1 MRKLIV
7 AMLIVA
13 SNQVSAF
20 APTNER
26 KIDKE
31 VYENIQE
38 LLDKEII
45 DCKTAQKMWRAYKT
59 K

>member
-1 MRKLIV
+1 MRKLLLT
-7 AMLIVA
+7 AALAIVA

-20 APTNER
+20 APM
-26 KIDKE
+26 KE
-31 VYENIQE
+31 DCRIVYEHIQD

-45 DCKTAQKMWRAYKT
+45 DCKTAQKMWRAYKI